1 MLTLLSIH
9 IINDYTIL
17 NLESNSELEPISIL
31 TFNLLIYS
39 ANSNSYSLLPSSSS
53 SSEKFFLNSAA
64 LKLVFALPFCC
75 PNLLSQMSHSAVKQS
90 LLTLWR
96 SRQLFSNLGRKYEM
110 TA

>member
-53 SSEKFFLNSAA
+53 SSSSEKFFLNSAA

-75 PNLLSQMSHSAVKQS
+75 PNLLSQMSH
-90 LLTLWR
+90 
-96 SRQLFSNLGRKYEM
+96 FSI
-110 TA
+110 